1 MECKIIETL
10 INSYVNNAY
19 KSQSD
24 EECSEDEEI
33 LIEAAKNKLFQD
45 VKHEIVE
52 SEKVK
57 MREEIK
63 KEFKSL
69 EQKRK
74 LKELKTLMYEGFF
87 IAFLV
92 GLIVNQVTE
101 MINITK
107 GIETKV
113 TITLLIIFILGIL
126 NLFVYKTKFLG
137 DFYDSVEF
145 KEE

>member
-1 MECKIIETL
+1 
-10 INSYVNNAY
+10 
-19 KSQSD
+19 
-24 EECSEDEEI
+24 
-33 LIEAAKNKLFQD
+33 
-45 VKHEIVE
+45 
-52 SEKVK
+52 
-57 MREEIK
+57 
-63 KEFKSL
+63 
-69 EQKRK
+69 
-74 LKELKTLMYEGFF
+74 MYEGFF

-126 NLFVYKTKFLG
+126 TLFVYKTKFLG